1 MRNCIFVSLF
11 MLLITQSHAQ
21 INLEQ
26 SYPATARIIN
36 LTNSGCKYCVQL
48 NETGQVKLYNMD
60 HSLWKTINLD
70 IPSGFNLQYV
80 YHVAELLYS
89 LDGSIACLYT
99 YYQSTPSIQ
108 YGSRIINEFGNVLLT
123 IPNAVSVYP
132 YDACDEGVKLIAQI
146 TDYSSGTSSSNVY
159 DLPGELLSDVDPQQL
174 ADNYTPFPNP
184 TRDRVT
190 IPYSLPSTS
199 SQGELVLWNSDGKEI
214 RRYSID
220 NTFSTLIINTAEL
233 PNGIYFYTTN
243 ADGIISKPMKLVVH

>member
-1 MRNCIFVSLF
+1 MRNCILVSLF
-11 MLLITQSHAQ
+11 LLLITQSNAQ

-26 SYPATARIIN
+26 TYQATARIIY

-70 IPSGFNLQYV
+70 IPTGFDLHYV

-99 YYQSTPSIQ
+99 YFKSTPSIQ

-123 IPNAVSVYP
+123 IPNAVSAYP

-146 TDYSSGTSSSNVY
+146 TDYSSGTSSSQVY
-159 DLPGELLSDVDPQQL
+159 DLPGELLSGTNNPQFASTYQP
-174 ADNYTPFPNP
+174 YPNP
-184 TRDRVT
+184 ASDRVT
-190 IPYSLPSTS
+190 IPYSLPPNTNN
-199 SQGELVLWNSDGKEI
+199 GELVLRNSEGKEMK
-214 RRYSID
+214 RLQ
-220 NTFSTLIINTAEL
+220 LIIL
-233 PNGIYFYTTN
+233 FP
-243 ADGIISKPMKLVVH
+243 P